1 MKSFIK
7 INHRAIYLKGARL
20 LMLSFL
26 LMLTFQLF
34 AISKLH
40 VVIQKDN
47 LSWKIGIDSE
57 LLNAGLNRIGNDI
70 IFISG
75 FEPVPIILAFTANP
89 EIIDAG
95 ESSTITWT
103 LSNDAIE
110 CIKSGD
116 WSGTFTG
123 SAVTNGP
130 HSLVLDNITS
140 NSTYQLQ
147 CNNNFGESQLRSVQ
161 VMVANSNLP
170 PVLTLSANPTTVSF
184 GGSST
189 ITWTLANDA
198 ASCTKSGAWSGF
210 FTGSEVTNGSHSLLV
225 ENITS
230 NSTFNLI
237 CVNSVGSS
245 LSSTVIVL
253 VNKGS
258 PDCSTQPP
266 ILNGDEDFTIR
277 LIPGATGGEKGSS
290 SNPAIY
296 DGTYDDIAPGS
307 GWPGIFGT
315 QSFFN
320 LTSNKYIAMQ
330 FSSDNTNV
338 IANLVFTPPGNG
350 QGPPSTATTVS
361 ISECPGDF
369 TTHLNQVRC
378 LRIGGAIPNLRWS
391 QNPDTNTLTHC
402 KLEINRIYYLNIV
415 HSNDVENDYKIT
427 DCTSTNCGAI
437 FSHTNEQN

>member
-1 MKSFIK
+1 MKNLIK
-7 INHRAIYLKGARL
+7 ENYMLVYRKVIKL
-20 LMLSFL
+20 LLLLFLSI
-26 LMLTFQLF
+26 LTFQLF
-34 AISKLH
+34 ATSKLQEDAQNDSFNWQ
-40 VVIQKDN
+40 VQ
-47 LSWKIGIDSE
+47 IDSE
-57 LLNAGLNRIGNDI
+57 LINTNLNIKGDDI
-70 IFISG
+70 IFING
-75 FEPVPIILAFTANP
+75 FESEPIILGFTANP
-89 EIIDAG
+89 TTVNSG

-103 LSNDAIE
+103 LANNVTT
-110 CIKSGD
+110 CTKSGD
-116 WSGTFTG
+116 WTG
-123 SAVTNGP
+123 N
-130 HSLVLDNITS
+130 
-140 NSTYQLQ
+140 
-147 CNNNFGESQLRSVQ
+147 
-161 VMVANSNLP
+161 
-170 PVLTLSANPTTVSF
+170 
-184 GGSST
+184 
-189 ITWTLANDA
+189 
-198 ASCTKSGAWSGF
+198 

-253 VNKGS
+253 VNNGS

-277 LIPGATGGEKGSS
+277 LIPGATGGQQGTP
-290 SNPAIY
+290 SNPATY

-307 GWPGIFGT
+307 GWPGVLGT

-330 FSSDNTNV
+330 FSTDNTNA
-338 IANLVFTPPGNG
+338 IAKLVFTPPGNG

-369 TTHLNQVRC
+369 TTHLNQARC